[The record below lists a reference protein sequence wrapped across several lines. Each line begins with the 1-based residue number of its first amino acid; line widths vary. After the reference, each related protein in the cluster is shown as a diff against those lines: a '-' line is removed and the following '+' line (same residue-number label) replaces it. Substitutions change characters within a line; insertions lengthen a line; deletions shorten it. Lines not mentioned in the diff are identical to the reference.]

1 MTPRITVG
9 AIAALLTAAAAAS
22 PLGLSCLGCHQ
33 PKINS
38 PSMPALNSRSPMA
51 IAAYLRQVR
60 DAPPPG
66 SIMARFT
73 SKLTDAEID
82 ALALE
87 LGRAVKSR

>member
-1 MTPRITVG
+1 
-9 AIAALLTAAAAAS
+9 
-22 PLGLSCLGCHQ
+22 
-33 PKINS
+33 
-38 PSMPALNSRSPMA
+38 MA